1 MRSWRERVDVVATR
15 RQEHM
20 PALRNSCKIH
30 LQEPKKKITNALLLK
45 YE

>member
-1 MRSWRERVDVVATR
+1 MRSWREIVDAVATR

-30 LQEPKKKITNALLLK
+30 PQEPKIKKSETH
-45 YE
+45 YF